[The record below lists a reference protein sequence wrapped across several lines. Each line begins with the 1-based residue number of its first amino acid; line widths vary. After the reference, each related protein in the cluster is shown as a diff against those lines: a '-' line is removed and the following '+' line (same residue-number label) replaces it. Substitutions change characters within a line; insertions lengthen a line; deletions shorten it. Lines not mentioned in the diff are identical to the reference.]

1 MIESVFKTKPWMHK
15 IKDLNGQTI
24 IGSFYEKELLLSY
37 YRETDIKSLEIR
49 SKQYQA
55 RHIMLLKM
63 K

>member
-1 MIESVFKTKPWMHK
+1 MIESVFKTKPWMYK

-49 SKQYQA
+49 SK
-55 RHIMLLKM
+55 
-63 K
+63 

>member
-1 MIESVFKTKPWMHK
+1 MIESVFKTKPWMYK
-15 IKDLNGQTI
+15 IKALNGQTI
-24 IGSFYEKELLLSY
+24 IGGFYEKELLLSY